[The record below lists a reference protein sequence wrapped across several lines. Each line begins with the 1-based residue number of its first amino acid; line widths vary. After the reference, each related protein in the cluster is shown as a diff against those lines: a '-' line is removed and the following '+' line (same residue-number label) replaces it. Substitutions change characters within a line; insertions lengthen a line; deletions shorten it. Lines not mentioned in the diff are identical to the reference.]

1 MQLELNLIWMVL
13 LALGVS
19 LVATLILTPLVRRLA
34 FTVGAVDVPKD
45 NRRMHKKPIATIGG
59 LAIFIGF
66 LISVLLFVEIDRTM
80 QGILLGSVVLV
91 VLGVL
96 DDFLDLPAK
105 LKFVVQFVAAGI
117 AVAHGCVIETIS
129 NPNIFSSTE
138 YINLGWVGIP
148 VTLLWIVALTNA
160 VNFIDGL
167 DGLAAGVSAISAGTM
182 LVIALMYSEGS
193 VAIVVAAL
201 LGACLGFLPFN
212 FNPAKIFMG
221 DTGSTFLG
229 FLLATISVQG
239 LFKYYAIVSFAVP
252 FLLLG
257 VPIFDICFAFL
268 RRIAHGQSP
277 MVADRSHMHHR
288 LIDMGFSQKQAVAIT
303 YVISGLLGLSA
314 VVLASSGEVRA
325 LILIGAIIVV
335 GAVGLKVVFNN
346 QKHKM
351 QATDTAENEEK
362 TPAGAAQASAPEQED
377 SHEAH

>member
-1 MQLELNLIWMVL
+1 M
-13 LALGVS
+13 
-19 LVATLILTPLVRRLA
+19 
-34 FTVGAVDVPKD
+34 
-45 NRRMHKKPIATIGG
+45 
-59 LAIFIGF
+59 
-66 LISVLLFVEIDRTM
+66 
-80 QGILLGSVVLV
+80 
-91 VLGVL
+91 
-96 DDFLDLPAK
+96 
-105 LKFVVQFVAAGI
+105 
-117 AVAHGCVIETIS
+117 
-129 NPNIFSSTE
+129 
-138 YINLGWVGIP
+138 
-148 VTLLWIVALTNA
+148 
-160 VNFIDGL
+160 
-167 DGLAAGVSAISAGTM
+167 
-182 LVIALMYSEGS
+182 
-193 VAIVVAAL
+193 
-201 LGACLGFLPFN
+201 
-212 FNPAKIFMG
+212 
-221 DTGSTFLG
+221 
-229 FLLATISVQG
+229 SVQG

-351 QATDTAENEEK
+351 QAADTAENEEK

>member
-1 MQLELNLIWMVL
+1 MQNPIGLELDLIWLIL
-13 LALGVS
+13 LAVGVS
-19 LVATLILTPLVRRLA
+19 LVATLILTPLVRKLA
-34 FTVGAVDVPKD
+34 ITVGAVDVPKD

-66 LISVLLFVEIDRTM
+66 LISVLLFVQIDRKL
-80 QGILLGSVVLV
+80 QGILLGAVILV

-96 DDFLDLPAK
+96 DDIMDLPAK

-117 AVAHGCVIETIS
+117 AVAHGCVIETLS
-129 NPNIFSSTE
+129 NPNIFSDAA

-148 VTLLWIVALTNA
+148 LTMIWIVALTNA

-182 LVIALMYSEGS
+182 LVIALIYSEGS
-193 VAIVVAAL
+193 VAMVIAAL

-221 DTGSTFLG
+221 DTGATFLG
-229 FLLATISVQG
+229 YILATMSIQG
-239 LFKYYAIVSFAVP
+239 MFKYYAIVSYVIP

-268 RRIAHGQSP
+268 RRIAKGKSP
-277 MVADRSHMHHR
+277 MVADRSHMHHK
-288 LIDMGFSQKQAVAIT
+288 LIDMGFSQKQAVAII

-314 VVLASSGEVRA
+314 VVLASSTGIRA
-325 LILIGAIIVV
+325 LILIVAILVV
-335 GAVGLKVVFNN
+335 GVVALKVIFNSK
-346 QKHKM
+346 KHEK
-351 QATDTAENEEK
+351 QA
-362 TPAGAAQASAPEQED
+362 AAATSGVVEQQPEQEKP
-377 SHEAH
+377 HGEN

>member
-1 MQLELNLIWMVL
+1 MENPIGLDLSLIWLIL
-13 LALGVS
+13 LAVTVS
-19 LVATLILTPLVRRLA
+19 LVTTLILTPLVRKLA

-66 LISVLLFVEIDRTM
+66 LVSVILLVQIDQKL
-80 QGILLGSVVLV
+80 QGILLGAVIIV

-96 DDFLDLPAK
+96 DDIMDLPAK
-105 LKFVVQFVAAGI
+105 LKFVVQFVAAGV
-117 AVAHGCVIETIS
+117 AVAHGCVIETLS
-129 NPNIFSSTE
+129 NPNIFSDAA

-148 VTLLWIVALTNA
+148 LTLLWIVALTNA

-182 LVIALMYSEGS
+182 LVIALIYSESS
-193 VAIVVAAL
+193 VALVIAAL

-229 FLLATISVQG
+229 YILATMSIQG
-239 LFKYYAIVSFAVP
+239 MFKYYAIVSYIIP

-268 RRIAHGQSP
+268 RRIAKGKSP
-277 MVADRSHMHHR
+277 MVADRSHMHHK
-288 LIDMGFSQKQAVAIT
+288 LIDMGFSQKQAVAIL
-303 YVISGLLGLSA
+303 YVLSGLLGLSA
-314 VVLASSGEVRA
+314 VVLASSSGIRA
-325 LILIGAIIVV
+325 MILIAAIVV
-335 GAVGLKVVFNN
+335 VAAVALKVIFNSK
-346 QKHKM
+346 KHEK
-351 QATDTAENEEK
+351 QVAAVSTEAEQLPGQEK
-362 TPAGAAQASAPEQED
+362 P
-377 SHEAH
+377 HEKD